1 MTIGQTTERGLCCGC
16 GTCRVVCPQGAIEIS
31 YDEASG
37 RFLPSVDACRCSD
50 CGVCLKCC
58 PSASLPDAVPTGK
71 RAPVKT
77 EPLAVYAAYA
87 RDRDLRW
94 NSTSGGVV
102 TAMVERLL
110 SEGVYKR
117 AFVVRY
123 DRFDGTQAE
132 LVPVESPADVRR
144 AARSKYVPVSV
155 GRVVEAIKDG
165 GLAGSVVVCTPCQ
178 LRAIRAALRHYGAT
192 DEGVLFIGLF
202 CQSMLDYRVY
212 AHYER
217 EYGGYDTLHF
227 RDKEPNGWP
236 GDTSLVS
243 NGEIRKVD
251 RKVRMELKKTNT
263 PKCCTVCAD
272 KLNEEA
278 DISVGD
284 CYIPGF
290 STPDGL
296 GGVSSVVIRT
306 ESGRK
311 AFETCKDGFVVER
324 TAYDVVRFSQGTVPR
339 EESDRRVYN
348 VAFDIVS
355 IANRGQWL
363 MFEAMLEQVRG
374 RLPNALLYVDLK
386 AFRRHS
392 DFFKAKGV
400 LPLLDPS
407 VIDLLLYAPG
417 FRFSDSFVWSE
428 ELVRADI
435 SYLESFDKVGR
446 KIVFMPQAFGP
457 FAGVQAKMHIQG
469 VSRFADLMFAREKT
483 SKEHLV
489 GEIGDSSR
497 IGLSPDFTC
506 LYHGGR
512 SMPPGLERNA
522 YVTVIPN
529 VQMLTKLGVEG
540 AEDYRGFMDD
550 LLAFLLS
557 RGETVVLLN
566 HSGDNDRDFIRE
578 LDDRTGNR
586 CRIVADPS
594 AGQCKCVIAASKL
607 LVTSRYHGLISGL
620 TEGVPVL
627 CTSWS
632 HKYQEALDEF
642 DCAHCFLDICQRNGL
657 ISTVEDA
664 LLHPDAYRSTE
675 ACRQACR
682 SSAYGMWNRV
692 FSLVPAWAVGSR
704 SVDRSVLNL
713 LLNSES
719 GQSQAGSLEVRKK
732 LIESQRRRKEL
743 WNLLE
748 EKKAAY
754 QEVRTKLAESQKR
767 RKELW
772 DLLEDRKSAL
782 AASQRGRDALW
793 NERCA
798 LKARLDAIERELTV
812 VTGKAGE
819 R

>member
-1 MTIGQTTERGLCCGC
+1 MTVKQTTERGVCCGC
-16 GTCRVVCPQGAIEIS
+16 GTCSVVCPQGAIAIHYNEVF
-31 YDEASG
+31 G
-37 RFLPSVDACRCSD
+37 QFLPSVDTHRCSN
-50 CGVCLKCC
+50 CGVCLNCC
-58 PSASLPDAVPTGK
+58 PSVSLPDAVPTGK
-71 RAPVKT
+71 KVSVKT
-77 EPLAVYAAYA
+77 APLAVYAAYS

-102 TAMVERLL
+102 TALVEKLL
-110 SEGVYKR
+110 LMGEYKR

-132 LVPVESPADVRR
+132 LAPVESPSEVRR
-144 AARSKYVPVSV
+144 AAKSKYVPVSV
-155 GRVVEAIKDG
+155 GKVVKAITSG
-165 GLAGSVVVCTPCQ
+165 EFVGSIIVCTPCQ
-178 LRAIRAALRHYGAT
+178 LRAIRAVLRHLGAS

-217 EYGGYDTLHF
+217 EYGSYDTLHF

-243 NGEIRKVD
+243 NGEIRKVG
-251 RKVRMELKKTNT
+251 RKVRMELKKTHT
-263 PKCCTVCAD
+263 PKCCTVCTD
-272 KLNEEA
+272 KLNEAA

-306 ESGRK
+306 ERGRE
-311 AFETCKDGFVVER
+311 AFETCKEGFVTER
-324 TAYDVVRFSQGTVPR
+324 TTYDVVRFSQGTVPR
-339 EESDRRVYN
+339 EELDHRVYN

-355 IANRGQWL
+355 IANMGQWL

-374 RLPNALLYVDLK
+374 RLPNALLYIDQK

-392 DFFKAKGV
+392 EFFKAKGV

-407 VIDLLLYAPG
+407 EVDLLLYAPG

-428 ELVRADI
+428 ELVRSDI
-435 SYLESFDKVGR
+435 SYLESFDKSER
-446 KIVFMPQAFGP
+446 KVVFMPQAFGP
-457 FAGVQAKMHIQG
+457 FAGDQAKMHIQG

-483 SKEHLV
+483 SKEYLV
-489 GEIGDSSR
+489 EEIGSSSR
-497 IGLSPDFTC
+497 IVLSPDFTC
-506 LYHGGR
+506 LYHGGGT
-512 SMPPGLERNA
+512 MPPGLVRNA

-529 VQMLTKLGVEG
+529 VQMLTKLGAEG
-540 AEDYRGFMDD
+540 AAAYRKFMDD

-557 RGETVVLLN
+557 RGETIVLLN
-566 HSGDNDRDFIRE
+566 HSSDNDRDFIRE
-578 LDDRTGNR
+578 LNDRTGNR
-586 CRIVADPS
+586 CKVVADS
-594 AGQCKCVIAASKL
+594 NAGQVKCIIASSKL

-642 DCAHCFLDICQRNGL
+642 DCAHCFLDVCRRMDL
-657 ISTVEDA
+657 MDTVEDA
-664 LLHPDAYRSTE
+664 LRHPDAYRADE
-675 ACRQACR
+675 ECRRSCR
-682 SSAYGMWNRV
+682 SAAYGMWNRV

-704 SVDRSVLNL
+704 PVDRGVLNQ
-713 LLNSES
+713 LLNSKT
-719 GQSQAGSLEVRKK
+719 GQDQAEFQEVRKK
-732 LIESQRRRKEL
+732 LIESQRRRKEV
-743 WNLLE
+743 WDQR
-748 EKKAAY
+748 EKMKAEL

-772 DLLEDRKSAL
+772 E
-782 AASQRGRDALW
+782 
-793 NERCA
+793 ERC
-798 LKARLDAIERELTV
+798 LYKKRLDLIKVEVEMV
-812 VTGKAGE
+812 QKSVKEGC
-819 R
+819 